1 MNKKNKGRIKSK
13 YTLVILTIICIS
25 LICLT
30 LTSTINIQPV
40 RNIAVAVLIPIQNGL
55 NKAGSWLVGQQS
67 TQKSADEL
75 AAENDELREKV
86 ANLQEQNTVLTE
98 NTIALEKLQELYNLD
113 QDYHYSDKVA
123 ADVIA
128 KDPGVFYD
136 QFTFN
141 RGEND
146 GITKEMNVISGGGLV
161 GIVTETG
168 PNWANVRAIINE
180 DSNVSAMVLL
190 TSDNCIVSGSP
201 KSENQGKL
209 VLSDLSV
216 DANVSVGAK
225 IVTSNISNRYLPGIL
240 IGYIDEI
247 NHDQNNLMQTGTV
260 LPVADFAHLQH
271 VLVILETKKTGAGS

>member
-40 RNIAVAVLIPIQNGL
+40 RNIAGAVLIPIQNGL

-98 NTIALEKLQELYNLD
+98 NTIELEKLKELYNLD
-113 QDYHYSDKVA
+113 QDYTYYEKVA

-136 QFTFN
+136 QFTIN

-190 TSDNCIVSGSP
+190 TSDNCI
-201 KSENQGKL
+201 
-209 VLSDLSV
+209 
-216 DANVSVGAK
+216 
-225 IVTSNISNRYLPGIL
+225 
-240 IGYIDEI
+240 
-247 NHDQNNLMQTGTV
+247 
-260 LPVADFAHLQH
+260 
-271 VLVILETKKTGAGS
+271 